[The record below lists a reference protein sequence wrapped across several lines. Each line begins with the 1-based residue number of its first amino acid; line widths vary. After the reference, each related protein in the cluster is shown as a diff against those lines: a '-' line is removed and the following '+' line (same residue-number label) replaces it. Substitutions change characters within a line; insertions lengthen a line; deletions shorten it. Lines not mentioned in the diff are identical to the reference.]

1 MFEVGDIIVGL
12 PQASEEYL
20 LTRAGVK
27 CKVERVHSDGIHVY
41 VSIINDKLNDDEPA
55 PQWLVE
61 SRFFELEKAHVFYNE
76 KENKMSYKRINKD
89 YKEII

>member
-20 LTRAGVK
+20 YTREGVR
-27 CKVERVHSDGIHVY
+27 CVVVGVTDGTYVRVALV
-41 VSIINDKLNDDEPA
+41 DDNNGCDNPSC
-55 PQWLVE
+55 WWTVD
-61 SRFFELEKAHVFYNE
+61 SRYFELEKAHIYYNE
-76 KENKMSYKRINKD
+76 KENKISYKRINKD